1 MINKEKNKM
10 TKSNKIRFISANKGG
25 IELFSD
31 PGVKIGYAKEPTKL
45 AELIKVFGLGDDV
58 YASSSMD
65 FAKEDGFRTHDGAR
79 KLLNRAIRFHNKVV
93 REIKRNTDPYTTVA
107 DIWYDYTN

>member
-1 MINKEKNKM
+1 M

-45 AELIKVFGLGDDV
+45 AELIKVFGIGDEC
-58 YASSSMD
+58 YTSSSMD
-65 FAKEDGFRTHDGAR
+65 FADEEGFTTQDGAH
-79 KLLNRAIRFHNKVV
+79 LLWEKAINVILNTELSKKV
-93 REIKRNTDPYTTVA
+93 A
-107 DIWYDYTN
+107 

>member
-1 MINKEKNKM
+1 M

-58 YASSSMD
+58 YTSSSMD
-65 FAKEDGFRTHDGAR
+65 FADEEGFTTQNGAHVLWE
-79 KLLNRAIRFHNKVV
+79 KAINVILNTELSKDA
-93 REIKRNTDPYTTVA
+93 A
-107 DIWYDYTN
+107 

>member
-1 MINKEKNKM
+1 MK
-10 TKSNKIRFISANKGG
+10 KSNKIRFISANKGG

-58 YASSSMD
+58 YTSSSMD
-65 FAKEDGFRTHDGAR
+65 FADEEGFATQNGAHVLWE
-79 KLLNRAIRFHNKVV
+79 KAINVILNTELSKDA
-93 REIKRNTDPYTTVA
+93 A
-107 DIWYDYTN
+107 